1 MSYQNQSCET
11 TFGYLSTVQAA
22 EHGYFG
28 GYLIVCALG
37 RPLEFHCT
45 APVRPSR
52 AQEILYGPTL
62 QTYLIGEQI
71 GGTLLRAAKL
81 TPRLVLTDQAAM
93 LAVRPRAGVPIARLL
108 VRVDEPGAAALSHRL
123 ASGEF
128 ASSDACASPG
138 DDPAA
143 RLESTHGHFPGPY
156 ELQLPPGF
164 ESERGAVLES
174 IALAA
179 QHIDLAEPFSRI
191 HEAIHEAQRIGGRP
205 LEGHGQAA

>member
-1 MSYQNQSCET
+1 MSHQTQSCET
-11 TFGYLSTVQAA
+11 TFGYLSAVQTA

-62 QTYLIGEQI
+62 QPYLIGEQI
-71 GGTLLRAAKL
+71 GGTLLGAAKL
-81 TPRLVLTDQAAM
+81 TSRLVLTDQAAM
-93 LAVRPRAGVPIARLL
+93 LAVRSRAGVPMARVLARL
-108 VRVDEPGAAALSHRL
+108 DEQHSAAISPRL
-123 ASGEF
+123 ASSDMC
-128 ASSDACASPG
+128 ASSGDGLSQYSPSSG
-138 DDPAA
+138 EAV
-143 RLESTHGHFPGPY
+143 TVGQY

-164 ESERGAVLES
+164 ESERDAVLES

-179 QHIDLAEPFSRI
+179 GHIDLAEPFGRI
-191 HEAIHEAQRIGGRP
+191 HEAIHEAQRIGGRT